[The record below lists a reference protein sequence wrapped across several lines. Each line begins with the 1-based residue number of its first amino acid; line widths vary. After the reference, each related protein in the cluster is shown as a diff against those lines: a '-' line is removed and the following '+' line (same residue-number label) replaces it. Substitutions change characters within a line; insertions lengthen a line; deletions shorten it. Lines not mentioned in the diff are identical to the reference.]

1 MFSNMP
7 KEIKYST
14 PFVTQAEELLGA
26 AWSLNNR
33 TIGATVVEA
42 MKQEDGRA
50 AQRVIAELSA
60 LKSVGIEAIVATQAT
75 HLLAWSVLAQPVI
88 KDGLGKFAKDNSVPY
103 EELGIWHQ
111 IVMSAYVGSLN
122 TDVDG
127 IPRVEVRSGR
137 LSLTESGKYFCDR
150 IVSLTVNRQT
160 QIVMWNGA
168 FSKKADDVLRNWQD
182 PNIVIRMAEEEQEKI
197 RAEDERELR
206 RLNIIAKKHG
216 VSVEDARDF
225 GLKL

>member
-1 MFSNMP
+1 MFNSMP
-7 KEIKYST
+7 KEIKYNM

-60 LKSVGIEAIVATQAT
+60 LKSVGIEAIVATHAT

-88 KDGLGKFAKDNSVPY
+88 LSELGKFAKDKTVAY
-103 EELGIWHQ
+103 QVLGIWHQ
-111 IVMSAYVGSLN
+111 IVMSAYGH
-122 TDVDG
+122 
-127 IPRVEVRSGR
+127 
-137 LSLTESGKYFCDR
+137 SLTCEGDFARVAVRGGKLVMTEHGRYVCDE
-150 IVSLTVNRQT
+150 IVRLTANRQT
-160 QIVMWNGA
+160 HHVLWSGHAAREASN
-168 FSKKADDVLRNWQD
+168 VLRNWQD
-182 PNIVIRMAEEEQEKI
+182 PNIVIRMAEEEQEKL
-197 RAEDERELR
+197 RAEEERELR
-206 RLNIIAKKHG
+206 LLNVIAKKHG